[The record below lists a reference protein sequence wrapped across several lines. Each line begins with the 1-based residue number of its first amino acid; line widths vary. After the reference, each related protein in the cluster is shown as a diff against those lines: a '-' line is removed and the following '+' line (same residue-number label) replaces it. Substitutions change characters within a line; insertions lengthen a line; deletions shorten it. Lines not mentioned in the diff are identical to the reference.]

1 MLFSCPARAV
11 WEARQHPAHAGRYP
25 GNRGTPRARA
35 RQETPVTQSKSQ
47 EQNSHKGG
55 QHASA
60 EGQKGVSQDTV
71 GSGKDKDP
79 NNFAN
84 NPARA
89 AEAGRKGGQ
98 NSH

>member
-1 MLFSCPARAV
+1 MANQQGS
-11 WEARQHPAHAGRYP
+11 QD
-25 GNRGTPRARA
+25 
-35 RQETPVTQSKSQ
+35 KS
-47 EQNSHKGG
+47 GG
-55 QHASA
+55 KHSA

-84 NPARA
+84 DPERA

-98 NSH
+98 SRGKG